1 MGSRGPQPQPTALRI
16 LRGNPSHR
24 PVNDREPAPPGDD
37 GSPPEGLSPGALECW
52 THAVKVLIGMGLWS
66 AAERA
71 VLSRYCWLHD
81 MRQLAEAKL
90 REQGPVQE
98 IVTQTGS
105 LQSQQTAFF
114 TVAVKLHEQMLA
126 IEREFG
132 FTPASRTRLMV
143 QPAEAQNDPL
153 AAFVA
158 RRSS

>member
-1 MGSRGPQPQPTALRI
+1 
-16 LRGNPSHR
+16 
-24 PVNDREPAPPGDD
+24 
-37 GSPPEGLSPGALECW
+37 
-52 THAVKVLIGMGLWS
+52 MGLWS